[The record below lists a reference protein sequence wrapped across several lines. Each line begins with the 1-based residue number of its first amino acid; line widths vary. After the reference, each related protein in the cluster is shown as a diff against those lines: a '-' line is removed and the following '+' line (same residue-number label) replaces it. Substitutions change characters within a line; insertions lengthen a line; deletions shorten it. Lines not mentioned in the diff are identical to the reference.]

1 MSRGTLN
8 YKSDRIESLLFNPIE
23 QPGIFD
29 PLSNDLNHD
38 WNLSY
43 SPTD

>member
-1 MSRGTLN
+1 MSHGTLN

-38 WNLSY
+38 SNLSY